1 MSRKSNKQSDEKEN
15 RQPKTGVNTGISLEG
30 LADPVDLVYGTA
42 LQGNPEEILTNPAVT
57 PQMPDETRPLR
68 DDLRKDENTMG

>member
-1 MSRKSNKQSDEKEN
+1 MSRKKDKQPDVKKDDRS
-15 RQPKTGVNTGISLEG
+15 TNTGISLEG
-30 LADPVDLVYGTA
+30 LADPLDLVYGTA

-68 DDLRKDENTMG
+68 DDLRPDDHTMG